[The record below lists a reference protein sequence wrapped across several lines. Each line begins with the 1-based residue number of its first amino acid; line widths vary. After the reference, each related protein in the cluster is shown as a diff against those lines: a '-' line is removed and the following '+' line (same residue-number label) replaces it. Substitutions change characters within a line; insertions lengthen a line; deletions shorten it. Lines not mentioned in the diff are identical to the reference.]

1 MSIDIIGKYFGG
13 LGRAFNSRA
22 HELCF
27 APHQRLR
34 LRVPCVGIDTSYLY
48 IEYVFGLRSFGLV
61 KGKITVKPNTK
72 LLPMV
77 CGF

>member
-1 MSIDIIGKYFGG
+1 MS
-13 LGRAFNSRA
+13 
-22 HELCF
+22 F
-27 APHQRLR
+27 ALPLTNASGCGCH
-34 LRVPCVGIDTSYLY
+34 VFGIDTSYLY
-48 IEYVFGLRSFGLV
+48 IEYVFGLRSLGLV